1 MSEFEIVMAIINAV
15 AIIAIPIA
23 AVYVGQKLQDRSEK
37 RKDKMAVFQCLM
49 THRATGWAHQDTVNA
64 LNTID
69 IVFVDDEA
77 VRKCW
82 ADLFSKYKPSYSA
95 QEITTAQCKLLE
107 AMAEALGYEK
117 KITWETIQNPYLPDG
132 LVQRMQKTE
141 KFEQGQ
147 LAIAEFMVNMNGNPA
162 ALGNAMLEQAAK
174 QEEINHANT

>member
-1 MSEFEIVMAIINAV
+1 MSEFEVAMAIINAV
-15 AIIAIPIA
+15 AIIAIPIV
-23 AVYVGQKLQDRSEK
+23 AVLVGQMLQDRSQE
-37 RKDKMAVFQCLM
+37 RKDKMAIFQCLM

-162 ALGNAMLEQAAK
+162 ALGNAMLEQTAK
-174 QEEINHANT
+174 QEEINYANL